1 MNTYY
6 VFNTDQSWV
15 KSGGYGDCLAIGN
28 RHCQDHPDDE
38 VSLVRCRAGESS
50 GCYIF
55 RITNTGYRQ
64 VSPPKFIDR
73 AQLRRLY
80 QSSRGKSQGISAV

>member
-6 VFNTDQSWV
+6 VFNIDQSWV
-15 KSGGYGDCLAIGN
+15 KSGGYGDCLASGK

-38 VSLVRCRAGESS
+38 VSLVRYRAGESS
-50 GCYIF
+50 GRYIF
-55 RITNTGYRQ
+55 TIINTGYHQ

-73 AQLRRLY
+73 TQLRRLFW
-80 QSSRGKSQGISAV
+80 ST

>member
-1 MNTYY
+1 MKIYY

-15 KSGGYGDCLAIGN
+15 RSGGYSDCLAIGE
-28 RHCQDHPDDE
+28 RHCQDHPDDQ

-50 GCYIF
+50 GRYIST
-55 RITNTGYRQ
+55 ITNTGYRQ

-73 AQLRRLY
+73 AQLRCLY
-80 QSSRGKSQGISAV
+80 RSSRGGS